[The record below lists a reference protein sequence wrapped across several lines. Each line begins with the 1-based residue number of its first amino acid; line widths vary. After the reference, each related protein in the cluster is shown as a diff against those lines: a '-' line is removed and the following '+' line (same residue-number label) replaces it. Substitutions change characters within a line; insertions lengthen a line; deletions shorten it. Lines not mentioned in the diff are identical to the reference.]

1 MEGYL
6 EQWMDSLDMS
16 GFYNGLE
23 HFFPGLSLDGEGLLS
38 MIMEGNIGGAI
49 RLLTEQIKD
58 GLWAQISG
66 MREIFLCILILGIVS
81 ALFAEF
87 SDLFAGQQMAQMSF
101 YFLYLFLISVL
112 TKVFLYV
119 SEIAATAI
127 DEVLLF
133 IKMFIPTYF
142 VAVGAAQGTYTA
154 AYYYYLTLLAAYFVE
169 NILHGILLPFIYC
182 YVLLA
187 LLNGLW
193 PEEKLTLLLD
203 FMQKGVGVALKIL
216 VGGITSLSLVQ
227 GLILPAADG
236 LKLSAMR
243 KAISSLPGIG
253 NMAGG
258 VTELFVG
265 SAVLIKNSIGV
276 MLFLLLVTVGAL
288 PLLKMV
294 LVSGIVKLAAAVTGI
309 VSDKRISGAAN
320 RVGEG
325 CMMLF
330 KCVCVSMVMFLIVIA
345 VVAYTFS
352 G

>member
-6 EQWMDSLDMS
+6 EQWMDSMDMS
-16 GFYNGLE
+16 GFNSGME
-23 HFFPGLSLDGEGLLS
+23 RFFPGLGIDGKRLLS
-38 MIMEGNIGGAI
+38 MIMEGKLGEAI
-49 RLLTEQIKD
+49 RLFAEQIGD
-58 GLWAQISG
+58 GIWAQISG

-87 SDLFAGQQMAQMSF
+87 SDLFAGQQMAQVGF
-101 YFLYLFLISVL
+101 YFLYLFLITVL

-119 SEIAATAI
+119 SEIASAAI

-133 IKMFIPTYF
+133 IKMFVPTYF
-142 VAVGAAQGTYTA
+142 VAVGMAQGTSTA
-154 AYYYYLTLLAAYFVE
+154 AYYYYLTLLAAYLVE
-169 NILHGILLPFIYC
+169 SVLISILLPFIYS

-203 FMQKGVGVALKIL
+203 FMQKGISLVLKIL

-236 LKLSAMR
+236 LKLSAIR

-265 SAVLIKNSIGV
+265 SAVLIKNSMGV
-276 MLFLLLVTVGAL
+276 LLFLLLIAVGAL
-288 PLLKMV
+288 PLLKMA
-294 LVSGIVKLAAAVTGI
+294 LVSGIVKLGAAVTGI
-309 VSDKRISGAAN
+309 VSDKRLSGAAN

-325 CMMLF
+325 CLMLL
-330 KCVCVSMVMFLIVIA
+330 KCVCVSMAMFMIVIA
-345 VVAYTFS
+345 VVAYSFS